1 MSRNIYHLTDFFI
14 VGLLDVSRTASYEI
28 TLVYLSVF
36 LFVRPSLSFFK
47 IGSLVFSDIVH
58 DNSWPCY
65 LVTDVARF
73 LQKKLA
79 ARIWDKW
86 FKIWLKSRF
95 FAIFSGLIH

>member
-36 LFVRPSLSFFK
+36 LFVCPSLSFFK

-58 DNSWPCY
+58 DDNWPRY
-65 LVTDVARF
+65 LVTDQGGF
-73 LQKKLA
+73 LKKKIM
-79 ARIWDKW
+79 ARIWVQQV
-86 FKIWLKSRF
+86 
-95 FAIFSGLIH
+95 